1 MASRMTA
8 LLCTTFAAL
17 ACSGPAGAADEPAA
31 VGMVKVSQGTVT
43 IERAGQQLPAP
54 AGTAVYAGD
63 RVRTGILGSVGITLD
78 DDTRL
83 SAGPN
88 STLLI
93 TEFRFNSTTHDGS
106 LIASLLKGTFSVVTG
121 LIGKHSP
128 NSVTFK
134 TPTMTLGIRGT
145 EFVVDVEG
153 TWY

>member
-1 MASRMTA
+1 MTI
-8 LLCTTFAAL
+8 AAL
-17 ACSGPAGAADEPAA
+17 TCSGVAGAADAPAA
-31 VGMVKVSQGTVT
+31 VGMVKVSQGMVS
-43 IERAGQQLPAP
+43 IDRAGQQMPAP

-63 RVRTGILGSVGITLD
+63 RVQTGMIGSVGITLD

-121 LIGKHSP
+121 LIAKRSP
-128 NSVTFK
+128 SSVTFK

>member
-1 MASRMTA
+1 MASRTA
-8 LLCTTFAAL
+8 LLCMIFAAL
-17 ACSGPAGAADEPAA
+17 TCSGMAGAANAPAA
-31 VGMVKVSQGTVT
+31 VGMVKVSQGIVN
-43 IERAGQQLPAP
+43 IERAGQQIPAP
-54 AGTAVYAGD
+54 AGAPVYAGD
-63 RVRTGILGSVGITLD
+63 RVHTGIIGSVGITLD

-93 TEFRFNSTTHDGS
+93 TEFRFNSTTHHGS

-121 LIGKHSP
+121 LIARHSP
-128 NSVTFK
+128 SSVTFK